1 MRENVVGG
9 AFRGRDTYRRR
20 HRGGEGSVVRC
31 FWTKIAA
38 IWRALGHFTR
48 PNVAPIKIA
57 LVLGGVRASLDCR
70 LMIPRDGPAFGHG
83 LLDLSPFDGMPPA
96 SVTRLAHLFY
106 RSDSPASG
114 LFQLNAIE
122 ASSNAG
128 ESLDYKLHQMA
139 GASMQ
144 AGAAQ
149 LGRIVRSYRE
159 DPDTMVTT
167 ESLAALRALLE
178 RTAEEL
184 QSLGILA
191 GGGGAVPTSP
201 GGGQPQP
208 EQKRPGSSG
217 SSSGSDDDDVGATT
231 AAFQQATLNG
241 LPNAQPNDPAN
252 EPLLDLSSYDGLP
265 QPVITR
271 LATHF
276 YLSDVPGGARSQ
288 INELETKLLAGE
300 DGTTERVLYLLHQLA
315 GSSLQAGAG
324 RLGKTSRSFRESPD
338 RPLTLAGIGL
348 LRSIVGASCEEL
360 RALGHLPAA

>member
-1 MRENVVGG
+1 MRI
-9 AFRGRDTYRRR
+9 
-20 HRGGEGSVVRC
+20 S
-31 FWTKIAA
+31 
-38 IWRALGHFTR
+38 
-48 PNVAPIKIA
+48 
-57 LVLGGVRASLDCR
+57 DCR

-191 GGGGAVPTSP
+191 GGGAVPTSP

>member
-1 MRENVVGG
+1 MR
-9 AFRGRDTYRRR
+9 T
-20 HRGGEGSVVRC
+20 S
-31 FWTKIAA
+31 
-38 IWRALGHFTR
+38 
-48 PNVAPIKIA
+48 
-57 LVLGGVRASLDCR
+57 DCR

-191 GGGGAVPTSP
+191 GGGAVPTSP

-217 SSSGSDDDDVGATT
+217 R
-231 AAFQQATLNG
+231 
-241 LPNAQPNDPAN
+241 
-252 EPLLDLSSYDGLP
+252 DG
-265 QPVITR
+265 QR
-271 LATHF
+271 
-276 YLSDVPGGARSQ
+276 
-288 INELETKLLAGE
+288 
-300 DGTTERVLYLLHQLA
+300 
-315 GSSLQAGAG
+315 
-324 RLGKTSRSFRESPD
+324 
-338 RPLTLAGIGL
+338 
-348 LRSIVGASCEEL
+348 C
-360 RALGHLPAA
+360 